1 MAKSVPFLVKVIKNY
16 KPQEINY
23 AFQKTISYSQFSVY
37 NECPLKWKL
46 LYKDNL
52 QIYQPTI
59 HTVFGTA
66 MHETIQAY
74 ITKMYEES
82 GAAADRM
89 DLDELF
95 EDRFRETYSS
105 EYKKNKNVHFSS
117 SPEMREFYDDGLAII
132 NFLKKK
138 RNVYFSIKNWHLV
151 GCEIPIVINPT
162 DQYKNL
168 LYKGY
173 LDLVLYNEVTNKLK
187 IIDFKTSTRGWN
199 DDTKKDENKQF
210 QLILYK
216 HYLSKQFNV
225 PEENIDVEFV
235 ILKRKIWEESEFP
248 QSRIQEYAPPS
259 GKVKMNKA
267 KTALNKFLDECF
279 ELDGT
284 FKPTDHQP
292 TVNKNC
298 QYCPFNTRKDLCS
311 V

>member
-1 MAKSVPFLVKVIKNY
+1 MAKTVPFLVKVIKNY

-23 AFQKTISYSQFSVY
+23 MFQKTISYSQFSVY

-52 QIYQPTI
+52 QVYQPTI

-82 GAAADRM
+82 GVAADKM
-89 DLDELF
+89 DLEELF
-95 EDRFRETYSS
+95 EDKFREIYSS
-105 EYKKNKNVHFSS
+105 EYKKNKNLHFSS
-117 SPEMREFYDDGLAII
+117 SPEMREFYEDGLAII
-132 NFLKKK
+132 NYLKKK
-138 RNVYFSIKNWHLV
+138 RSQYFSLKTWHLV
-151 GCEIPIVINPT
+151 GCEIPIVIPPNEK
-162 DQYKNL
+162 YRNL

-173 LDLVLYNEVTNKLK
+173 LDLVMYNENTDKLK

-199 DDTKKDENKQF
+199 DDAKKDENKQF

-225 PEENIDVEFV
+225 PEDNIDIEFV
-235 ILKRKIWEESEFP
+235 ILKRKIWEESDFP
-248 QSRIQEYAPPS
+248 QSRIQEFTPPS
-259 GKVKMNKA
+259 GKIKMNKA
-267 KTALNKFLDECF
+267 KTALNTFLDQCF

-284 FKPTDHQP
+284 FKNTDHLP

-298 QYCPFNTRKDLCS
+298 QWCQFYNRKDLCS
-311 V
+311 T